1 MTLRSLVSY
10 GVTDLS
16 IMVLVCANKEC
27 GYICGRSVQQL
38 FNEIHPVLRLWDWT
52 SDLENHSQPN
62 WKYPCSVSKH
72 MAYFKGSRDW
82 GQPCCP
88 SVQHEMGL
96 ILTRGGA
103 QPKAHKLKVRIGHMY
118 LAVPRLSQTKFLNY
132 DPAMS
137 YTAEFRAMCASHQ
150 I

>member
-1 MTLRSLVSY
+1 MQIKNVAIFVGVVFSNCLTKFTLSLGS
-10 GVTDLS
+10 GIGHLILRIILS
-16 IMVLVCANKEC
+16 QTGNI
-27 GYICGRSVQQL
+27 RVQYQSAWH
-38 FNEIHPVLRLWDWT
+38 ILRD
-52 SDLENHSQPN
+52 
-62 WKYPCSVSKH
+62 
-72 MAYFKGSRDW
+72 SRDW
-82 GQPCCP
+82 EQSCCP

-137 YTAEFRAMCASHQ
+137 YTAEFRAVCASHQ